1 MNIRH
6 SGRRINIKF
15 PLAEP
20 EHRFDGAEIL
30 FIECHVLLKLTPAKE
45 SDEILKSH
53 AGELASQLP
62 RSEGALSAV
71 AR

>member
-1 MNIRH
+1 MDIRH
-6 SGRRINIKF
+6 SGRRVNIKL

-20 EHRFDGAEIL
+20 KHHFDCAEIFL
-30 FIECHVLLKLTPAKE
+30 VECHVLLKLTPAKE
-45 SDEILKSH
+45 LDEILESH

-62 RSEGALSAV
+62 RSEGALSAA